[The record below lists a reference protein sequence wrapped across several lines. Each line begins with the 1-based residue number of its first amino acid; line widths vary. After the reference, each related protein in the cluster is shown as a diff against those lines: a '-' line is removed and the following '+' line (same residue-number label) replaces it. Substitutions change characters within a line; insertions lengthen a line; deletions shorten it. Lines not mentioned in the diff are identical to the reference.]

1 MRHRPALSSADH
13 SVSPPRVE
21 IPREYNA
28 AYDLIERNLRAGRAQ
43 KIAYIDDNGSYSYA
57 ELALRVDRFANAL
70 GALEVTME
78 QRVLLYLV
86 DSIDFPVA
94 FLGCIKAGVIPIAVN
109 TMLPPSDIEFMLEDS
124 RACSLVVSAPLL
136 AALEPVIRQARFLQ
150 RTIVSG
156 GPSGPYVSMD
166 KLLAESGS
174 TYEPAP
180 TTRDDMCFWL
190 YSSGSTGSPK
200 GTVHVHSSLIQTAEY
215 YARGIVGIEQGDV
228 VFSAS
233 KLPFA
238 YGLGNSLSFPLAVG
252 ATAILMAERPTPAA
266 IVGRLV
272 QYQPTV
278 FCTVPTAYAAL
289 LANPALP
296 EAHRLRLR
304 RCVSAGE
311 ALPEEVGKRWSKHFD
326 VDILDGIGST
336 EMLHIFLSNR
346 PGEVRYGTTG
356 KAVPG
361 YQVRVVDQDNK
372 PLPPNQTGE
381 LQIKGPSCALM
392 YWNSRS
398 RSCNTFQGEWMRS
411 GDKYRQLEDGYFVY
425 EGRSDDML
433 KVGGFYVSPIEV
445 ESTLIEHDSVLEA
458 AVIGREDPEHLIKPM
473 AFVVLKP
480 GKSSSNEI
488 AEELRQHVKRR
499 LAPYKYPR
507 WIEIVSDLPK
517 TATGKIQRFKLREM
531 VELRG

>member
-1 MRHRPALSSADH
+1 LSSADH
-13 SVSPPRVE
+13 SVSPPRLD

-43 KIAYIDDNGSYSYA
+43 KTAYIDDLGAYSYA

-70 GALEVTME
+70 GALDVSIE
-78 QRVLLYLV
+78 QRVMLYLF
-86 DSIDFPVA
+86 DTIDFPVA
-94 FLGCIKAGVIPIAVN
+94 FLGCIKAGVVPIAVN

-124 RACSLVVSAPLL
+124 RACTLVVSAPLL
-136 AALEPVIRQARFLQ
+136 KALEPVVRQARFLH
-150 RTIVSG
+150 RIIVSG
-156 GPSGPYVSMD
+156 GDSGPYVSMD

-174 TYEPAP
+174 IFEPAP
-180 TTRDDMCFWL
+180 TTRDDACFWL

-215 YARGIVGIEQGDV
+215 YARGIVGIEEADV

-266 IVGRLV
+266 IVGRMI
-272 QYQPTV
+272 QHQPTV

-289 LANPALP
+289 LASPALP
-296 EAHRLRLR
+296 PAERVRLR
-304 RCVSAGE
+304 RCISAGE
-311 ALPEEVGKRWSKHFD
+311 ALPEEVGKRWSKHFN

-336 EMLHIFLSNR
+336 EMLHIYLSNR
-346 PGEVRYGTTG
+346 PGDVRYGTTG
-356 KAVPG
+356 KPVPG
-361 YQVRVVDQDNK
+361 YEVRVVDQDNN

-381 LQIKGPSCALM
+381 LQIKGPSCALL
-392 YWNSRS
+392 YWNNRERS
-398 RSCNTFQGEWMRS
+398 RSTFQGEWMRS
-411 GDKYRQLEDGYFVY
+411 GDKYRQLDSGYFVY

-433 KVGGFYVSPIEV
+433 KVGGFYVSPFEV

-458 AVIGREDPEHLIKPM
+458 AVIGREDAEHLIKPM

-480 GKSSSNEI
+480 GKSGSNEI
-488 AEELRQHVKRR
+488 TEELRQHVKHR

-517 TATGKIQRFKLREM
+517 TPTGKLQRFKLREM
-531 VELRG
+531 IGLRN

>member
-136 AALEPVIRQARFLQ
+136 AALEPVVRQARFLQ
-150 RTIVSG
+150 RTIVCG

-174 TYEPAP
+174 TYEPAQ

-215 YARGIVGIEQGDV
+215 YARGVVGITEDDV

-238 YGLGNSLSFPLAVG
+238 YGLG
-252 ATAILMAERPTPAA
+252 
-266 IVGRLV
+266 IV
-272 QYQPTV
+272 
-278 FCTVPTAYAAL
+278 
-289 LANPALP
+289 
-296 EAHRLRLR
+296 
-304 RCVSAGE
+304 
-311 ALPEEVGKRWSKHFD
+311 
-326 VDILDGIGST
+326 
-336 EMLHIFLSNR
+336 
-346 PGEVRYGTTG
+346 
-356 KAVPG
+356 
-361 YQVRVVDQDNK
+361 
-372 PLPPNQTGE
+372 
-381 LQIKGPSCALM
+381 
-392 YWNSRS
+392 
-398 RSCNTFQGEWMRS
+398 
-411 GDKYRQLEDGYFVY
+411 
-425 EGRSDDML
+425 
-433 KVGGFYVSPIEV
+433 
-445 ESTLIEHDSVLEA
+445 
-458 AVIGREDPEHLIKPM
+458 
-473 AFVVLKP
+473 
-480 GKSSSNEI
+480 
-488 AEELRQHVKRR
+488 
-499 LAPYKYPR
+499 
-507 WIEIVSDLPK
+507 
-517 TATGKIQRFKLREM
+517 
-531 VELRG
+531 